1 MNKTDFVKEHW
12 EIGLQ
17 PLMNIS
23 SDIIQISMNKVLM
36 INTARKNIYQQ
47 CENNKHRHF
56 ISADVLVVVS
66 VQCYCWIYN
75 DDVVSPI
82 YKGCIDEIETCI
94 YDPSQNLIYIALL
107 LNSNNYINYS
117 KMEILQK
124 LNLPRPINDY
134 SLNNEEVLDLKHVI
148 SAQKNKYSNSIN
160 NRLNNHEF
168 AISNI
173 YIFKLFVMFVP
184 PLCIILVNII
194 CFIFKTKK

>member
-1 MNKTDFVKEHW
+1 MNKTDLVKKHC

-36 INTARKNIYQQ
+36 INPARKSIYQQ

-56 ISADVLVVVS
+56 ISADVLVEVS

-75 DDVVSPI
+75 EDVVSPTFI
-82 YKGCIDEIETCI
+82 YEGCIDEIETGI

-107 LNSNNYINYS
+107 LNSYDYRNYS

-124 LNLPRPINDY
+124 LKLPRPINDY

-148 SAQKNKYSNSIN
+148 SAQKNKYSNS
-160 NRLNNHEF
+160 
-168 AISNI
+168 
-173 YIFKLFVMFVP
+173 YQQ
-184 PLCIILVNII
+184 
-194 CFIFKTKK
+194 